1 MKLCSWKSLEKRRGL
16 KVFVKQVLLKILQN
30 SQKNTYAGDSVL
42 IKLQLKACNF
52 IKKETPA

>member
-16 KVFVKQVLLKILQN
+16 KVSVKQLLLKILEN

>member
-1 MKLCSWKSLEKRRGL
+1 MKLCSWKSFEKRRGL
-16 KVFVKQVLLKILQN
+16 KVSVKQLLLKILEN